1 MSAVMNTIGVAF
13 AYAVLALFAQNAIF
27 TRGLGVSRLIQLVGD
42 ERTSSWWFALL
53 LCVTQT
59 LVAPLAYFA
68 GSQIVDLPYR
78 AQLRPLL
85 YLACVAVVCIFEHA
99 ILRAVKGPRSGLLIR
114 ILPIA
119 AVNSGVLGTVL
130 VERTQSFTL
139 AQSIGFGL
147 GSGLGYLLAVMLVT
161 EADRRLRSE
170 AIPEAFRGLPIT
182 LIYIGVLALLIVS
195 SVSNPNLLLSFP
207 YNGGGAINL
216 YTVLFILCFGIGYGA
231 YYATADMPI
240 PMVADCSDYETYRS
254 GKYIPGIMGTLFSLV
269 DKLVSSLAQTLVA
282 LIFLWCAGLSELP
295 TDATPYSTGIKV
307 AVIIMF
313 CVIPMLAWAATL
325 WAMKGYSLTGAKMKE
340 IQAVNRARKAAVN
353 DGMTLE
359 QAMDTIKTTEDA
371 EKYQT
376 TGGKTAAM

>member
-1 MSAVMNTIGVAF
+1 MLDAF
-13 AYAVLALFAQNAIF
+13 QVLLDEALFF
-27 TRGLGVSRLIQLVGD
+27 FLG
-42 ERTSSWWFALL
+42 
-53 LCVTQT
+53 
-59 LVAPLAYFA
+59 
-68 GSQIVDLPYR
+68 
-78 AQLRPLL
+78 
-85 YLACVAVVCIFEHA
+85 
-99 ILRAVKGPRSGLLIR
+99 RSFG
-114 ILPIA
+114 
-119 AVNSGVLGTVL
+119 GG
-130 VERTQSFTL
+130 
-139 AQSIGFGL
+139 GFGL

>member
-1 MSAVMNTIGVAF
+1 MMILGYVFAVPFFLLSV
-13 AYAVLALFAQNAIF
+13 
-27 TRGLGVSRLIQLVGD
+27 
-42 ERTSSWWFALL
+42 RTSQKKGQKASLQKYVGIAL
-53 LCVTQT
+53 
-59 LVAPLAYFA
+59 
-68 GSQIVDLPYR
+68 
-78 AQLRPLL
+78 
-85 YLACVAVVCIFEHA
+85 VC
-99 ILRAVKGPRSGLLIR
+99 
-114 ILPIA
+114 
-119 AVNSGVLGTVL
+119 
-130 VERTQSFTL
+130 
-139 AQSIGFGL
+139 
-147 GSGLGYLLAVMLVT
+147 
-161 EADRRLRSE
+161 
-170 AIPEAFRGLPIT
+170 
-182 LIYIGVLALLIVS
+182 YIGVLALLIVS

>member
-1 MSAVMNTIGVAF
+1 M
-13 AYAVLALFAQNAIF
+13 
-27 TRGLGVSRLIQLVGD
+27 
-42 ERTSSWWFALL
+42 
-53 LCVTQT
+53 
-59 LVAPLAYFA
+59 
-68 GSQIVDLPYR
+68 
-78 AQLRPLL
+78 
-85 YLACVAVVCIFEHA
+85 
-99 ILRAVKGPRSGLLIR
+99 
-114 ILPIA
+114 
-119 AVNSGVLGTVL
+119 
-130 VERTQSFTL
+130 
-139 AQSIGFGL
+139 
-147 GSGLGYLLAVMLVT
+147 
-161 EADRRLRSE
+161 
-170 AIPEAFRGLPIT
+170 
-182 LIYIGVLALLIVS
+182 LALLIVS

-240 PMVADCSDYETYRS
+240 PMVADCSDYETYR
-254 GKYIPGIMGTLFSLV
+254 
-269 DKLVSSLAQTLVA
+269 
-282 LIFLWCAGLSELP
+282 LSELP

-376 TGGKTAAM
+376 TGGKTASM